1 MKKML
6 MLVVS
11 MMFCVA
17 NVNAQNSDDAP
28 IIELLS
34 PTSYTSTT
42 YNLRVGIK
50 SRSQI
55 QSISF
60 SINGGD
66 LRDVNA
72 VSRGVNAV
80 VNDGYSHILSQTV
93 NLSDGD
99 NTIRVFAKNA
109 SFLAMRDFTVYVGQQ
124 NTPTASIE
132 KVWSDVNVM
141 QDGKKGMMIHVKF
154 DTKRMKGIEGKC
166 IVYFYN
172 GDKSKMP
179 YTLSGYKTY
188 GGYACSSRR
197 FIPSYDYATFQ
208 DFDIFVPYD
217 ALKVVMGGNTYYYRV
232 QIYDNNHNFLT
243 SSEYFPFTTKRK
255 DKRVA
260 LVIGNQNYKT
270 DSPFDVLHT
279 PINDANDV
287 ASKLKT
293 LGFDVTLRT
302 DLTGTGFA
310 SVFNDFKYKANNSDV
325 ALIYYAGHGM
335 EIDGANYLMPVDVTS
350 ICGDDQGVPLNL
362 QDIMSGANKK
372 IVILDACRT
381 SCRGMAVLKPIS
393 MQNSIIAFSTSEGKS
408 ANDVGSNGRNSPY
421 AIAFLNALSNKGW
434 TLNNI
439 FQYIAGNIRG
449 QRPVYKSTMYEDVIL
464 NK

>member
-1 MKKML
+1 MK
-6 MLVVS
+6 
-11 MMFCVA
+11 
-17 NVNAQNSDDAP
+17 
-28 IIELLS
+28 
-34 PTSYTSTT
+34 
-42 YNLRVGIK
+42 
-50 SRSQI
+50 
-55 QSISF
+55 
-60 SINGGD
+60 
-66 LRDVNA
+66 
-72 VSRGVNAV
+72 
-80 VNDGYSHILSQTV
+80 
-93 NLSDGD
+93 
-99 NTIRVFAKNA
+99 
-109 SFLAMRDFTVYVGQQ
+109 
-124 NTPTASIE
+124 
-132 KVWSDVNVM
+132 
-141 QDGKKGMMIHVKF
+141 IHVKF
-154 DTKRMKGIEGKC
+154 EVANLKGFRGKC
-166 IVYFYN
+166 CVYFYN
-172 GDKSKMP
+172 SDKSMMP
-179 YTLSGYKTY
+179 FALSDYKTVY
-188 GGYACSSRR
+188 NQAATCQVFTPRYDSS
-197 FIPSYDYATFQ
+197 IYSDLI
-208 DFDIFVPYD
+208 IFVPYD
-217 ALKVVMGGNTYYYRV
+217 ALTISYGSNTYYYLVTIRG
-232 QIYDNNHNFLT
+232 NNSELCM
-243 SSEYFPFTTKRK
+243 SEYYSFQGTRGNSSHG
-255 DKRVA
+255 KRVA

-270 DSPFDVLHT
+270 DSPFDVLHA

-310 SVFNDFKYKANNSDV
+310 SVFYDFKYKANNSDV

-362 QDIMSGANKK
+362 QDVMSGANKK